1 MATPYPFDI
10 EGRYKIAPHRNAD
23 LSIFSESDLEC
34 LDKAIADYG
43 EMSFPELRD
52 ISHDDAWHSADENS
66 VIPLETIA
74 ASLQDG
80 DAILEHLRSQ

>member
-1 MATPYPFDI
+1 MPYPFDI

-34 LDKAIADYG
+34 LDKAIAEYG
-43 EMSFPELRD
+43 AMSFSELRD
-52 ISHDDAWHSADENS
+52 ISHDAAWRSADENS

-74 ASLQDG
+74 ASLHDG